1 MIDVPPDR
9 AVSTKVRPA
18 RQHFRLFD
26 AMVLIAAIAVGLAFV
41 RYSQMRY
48 FVWDEP
54 LTPDRLSYHALI
66 QLGKPVYG
74 ILPILYGLCA
84 AVVATGLRSMR
95 PRREEFTLR
104 PGLAACT
111 AALVALLTALIVR
124 LLSYAVGSPGVLWS
138 RHPVDLLFATAYAYL
153 LSPHAID
160 SLLMEAGVG
169 SISAVLAVW
178 AIQGLCGLW
187 HPVPEWPDRL
197 GRALGWLLLLWAL
210 TPH

>member
-1 MIDVPPDR
+1 MIDHTTGQ
-9 AVSTKVRPA
+9 AASTKGRPA
-18 RQHFRLFD
+18 RPRFRLVD
-26 AMVLIAAIAVGLAFV
+26 AMVLIAAMAVGLTLV

-48 FVWDEP
+48 FAWEP
-54 LTPDRLSYHALI
+54 PVPDRVIYHTLI
-66 QLGKPVYG
+66 MISMAVYG
-74 ILPILYGLCA
+74 ALPILYGLCT
-84 AVVATGLRSMR
+84 AVVATGLRSTR

-124 LLSYAVGSPGVLWS
+124 LLSYAVGNPGVLWS
-138 RHPVDLLFATAYAYL
+138 RQPVDLLFATAYAYL
-153 LSPHAID
+153 LSPHALD

-178 AIQGLCGLW
+178 AIQHLCGLW
-187 HPVPEWPDRL
+187 HAVPEWPDRL
-197 GRALGWLLLLWAL
+197 GRVLGWLFLLWTL